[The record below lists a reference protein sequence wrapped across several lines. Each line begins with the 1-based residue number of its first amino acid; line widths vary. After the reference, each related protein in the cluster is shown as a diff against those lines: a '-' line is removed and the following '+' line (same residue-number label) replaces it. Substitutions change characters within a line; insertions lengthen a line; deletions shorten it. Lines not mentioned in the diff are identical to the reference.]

1 MGPMPEP
8 VRDNARVDLV
18 GAMFY
23 GVFFTGSL
31 AFLPVILRRL
41 GASADQLALYVIF
54 TYVGQLLSPLSVA
67 LVRRRDPLRFSVLCW
82 ALARASLVLGAV
94 IADAWWLLALAALYW
109 VLEMLPAPAYA
120 GIVQQIYPA
129 RYRGRAMSG
138 VRVGMVVVV
147 LATTPLAGW
156 LLDQLGH
163 QALLPVAALFGVLS
177 SLTFGRVRVPA
188 ADPPDAAPRAPDA
201 EPDARPAA
209 QRRGVLDLIRSNRP
223 FAIYLAAMTV
233 YGLGGVMA
241 LPLYPVVQV
250 TRLGLSYTEIG
261 VLGLAQSA
269 TWLLGFLY
277 WGRLLDRRGAVWVLR
292 VNMGLAA
299 LVPLTYIFAGN
310 AWALLP
316 AFLAQ
321 GLIQGGFE
329 LGVTNT
335 AIGLAERGRVMEY
348 TALQTAVIGLRGMAA
363 PLIGAALLG
372 AGTPDT
378 TVFGLSVALVLAG
391 WVMMGYI
398 RSDR

>member
-1 MGPMPEP
+1 
-8 VRDNARVDLV
+8 
-18 GAMFY
+18 
-23 GVFFTGSL
+23 
-31 AFLPVILRRL
+31 
-41 GASADQLALYVIF
+41 
-54 TYVGQLLSPLSVA
+54 
-67 LVRRRDPLRFSVLCW
+67 
-82 ALARASLVLGAV
+82 
-94 IADAWWLLALAALYW
+94 
-109 VLEMLPAPAYA
+109 
-120 GIVQQIYPA
+120 
-129 RYRGRAMSG
+129 
-138 VRVGMVVVV
+138 
-147 LATTPLAGW
+147 
-156 LLDQLGH
+156 
-163 QALLPVAALFGVLS
+163 
-177 SLTFGRVRVPA
+177 
-188 ADPPDAAPRAPDA
+188 
-201 EPDARPAA
+201 
-209 QRRGVLDLIRSNRP
+209 
-223 FAIYLAAMTV
+223 MTV